1 MRNKRVIIGFI
12 ILISIFS
19 ISEYL
24 SFRNLEDSREINS
37 RNAQI
42 FQPSIIYLNE
52 LYSLTSDSEKYTE
65 SWVFFDITD
74 HEDKEAL
81 RLQHSKGANAFTK
94 DLIAVSK
101 RWENKKEENLAFNI
115 AGTLDSIMVEQKI
128 IMSKLSS
135 LNDYSKENWLVLIEV
150 EGQHLARVKELSKR
164 TKSKLNILISRMK
177 ERSLEEKEVAARSF
191 DWIRYIHIILAIVV
205 VVISILVAWS
215 ILRFLKS
222 EEQKKAISNE
232 RDEILEQKEI
242 IEEKNT
248 SILSSISYAK
258 RLQTSMLPAR
268 DDIAKNFKDHFIFY
282 KPRDIVSGD
291 FYWHRNINNDGKQLV
306 VIAAA
311 DATGHGVPGAFVSFV
326 CYSAL
331 NRAVDEFKLIEPCKI
346 LDKVSELVSSTFTS
360 SENDDAVYDG
370 MDISLCVF
378 DFEANELHFSGANNS
393 AYVLRNGEMT
403 KLKATRKPIGR
414 SIGSG
419 SFISE
424 RWSLKEGDLIY
435 LFSDGFQD
443 QFGGDRGK
451 KYRAKRF
458 QDFLSEIGENEPL
471 SYKPLKDEFNNWKQ
485 EEEQIDDVLVIGLK
499 V

>member
-1 MRNKRVIIGFI
+1 MRNRRVIIGFI

-19 ISEYL
+19 ISEYV
-24 SFRNLEDSREINS
+24 SFRRLEESREINS

-52 LYSLTSDSEKYTE
+52 LYTLISDSEKYTE

-74 HEDKEAL
+74 HDDKEAL
-81 RLQHSKGANAFTK
+81 RLLHTSGANAFMK
-94 DLIAVSK
+94 DLVTVSK
-101 RWENKKEENLAFNI
+101 RWEDKEEENRVLGI
-115 AGTLDSIMVEQKI
+115 ASTLDSIMVEQKV

-164 TKSKLNILISRMK
+164 AKSNLNILIARMK
-177 ERSLEEKEVAARSF
+177 ERSLEEKEIAAKSF
-191 DWIRYIHIILAIVV
+191 DWIRYIHIILDIVV
-205 VVISILVAWS
+205 VVISVLVAWS
-215 ILRFLKS
+215 ILRFLKL

-232 RDEILEQKEI
+232 RDEILKQKEI

-258 RLQTSMLPAR
+258 RLQTSMLPAK
-268 DDIAKNFKDHFIFY
+268 DEIAKNFKDHFIFY

-291 FYWHRNINNDGKQLV
+291 FYWHRNINSDGKQLV
-306 VIAAA
+306 LIAAA

-326 CYSAL
+326 CYSTL
-331 NRAVDEFKLIEPCKI
+331 NRAVDEFKLMEPCKI
-346 LDKVSELVSSTFTS
+346 LDKVSELVSSTFSS
-360 SENDDAVYDG
+360 SENDDTVYDG

-393 AYVLRNGEMT
+393 AYVLRDGEMT

-414 SIGSG
+414 SIETGC
-419 SFISE
+419 FTSE
-424 RWSLKEGDLIY
+424 KWILNEGDLIY
-435 LFSDGFQD
+435 MFSDGFQD

-458 QDFLSEIGENEPL
+458 QEFLSQIGENESL
-471 SYKPLKDEFNNWKQ
+471 SDQPLKDEFN
-485 EEEQIDDVLVIGLK
+485 D
-499 V
+499 

>member
-1 MRNKRVIIGFI
+1 MGNRRVIIGFI

-19 ISEYL
+19 ISEYV
-24 SFRNLEDSREINS
+24 SFRSLEESREINS

-52 LYSLTSDSEKYTE
+52 LYSLISDSEKYTE

-74 HEDKEAL
+74 HDDKEAL
-81 RLQHSKGANAFTK
+81 RLLHTSGAKEFTK
-94 DLIAVSK
+94 DLITISK
-101 RWENKKEENLAFNI
+101 WWEDQEEESLVLGVANTF
-115 AGTLDSIMVEQKI
+115 DSIMVEQKV

-150 EGQHLARVKELSKR
+150 EDQRLARVKELSKR
-164 TKSKLNILISRMK
+164 AKSDLSILITDMK
-177 ERSLEEKEVAARSF
+177 ERSLEEKDIAAKSF
-191 DWIRYIHIILAIVV
+191 DWIRNIHIILATVV
-205 VVISILVAWS
+205 VVISIIVAWS

-222 EEQKKAISNE
+222 EEQKKVISNE
-232 RDEILEQKEI
+232 RDEIKEQKAI

-258 RLQTSMLPAR
+258 RLQKSMLPAR
-268 DDIAKNFKDHFIFY
+268 DEIAKNFKDHFIFY

-291 FYWHRNINNDGKQLV
+291 FYWHRNIKSKGKQLV
-306 VIAAA
+306 LIAAA

-331 NRAVDEFKLIEPCKI
+331 NRAVDEFKLMEPCKI
-346 LDKVSELVSSTFTS
+346 LDKVSELVSDTFSS
-360 SENDDAVYDG
+360 SENNDKVYDG
-370 MDISLCVF
+370 MDVSLCVF
-378 DFEANELHFSGANNS
+378 DFETNKLHFSGANNS
-393 AYVLRNGEMT
+393 AYVLRDGEMT

-414 SIGSG
+414 STGSAN
-419 SFISE
+419 FTSE
-424 RWSLKEGDLIY
+424 NWSLKEGDLIY

-443 QFGGDRGK
+443 QFGGERGK
-451 KYRAKRF
+451 KYRANRF
-458 QDFLSEIGENEPL
+458 LEFLSQIGENGPL
-471 SYKPLKDEFNNWKQ
+471 SHQPLMDEFNDWKH